1 MFSIK
6 VLKPGLDCM
15 VWLKNLE
22 PFIFAVLL
30 ASRTSLWEKS
40 RDSCEPRSDLTVLRT
55 VIRALLTVPYF
66 SLNLNLK
73 KKKKWRKGRRRRWS
87 RGGAM
92 KQLLLLLLLS
102 FFSSSFQSVSLSP
115 ELCYVCGLVSHFLFL
130 CICHDYI
137 DTSCLALEILKA
149 S

>member
-6 VLKPGLDCM
+6 VLKPGPDCT

-55 VIRALLTVPYF
+55 VIRVLLTVPYF
-66 SLNLNLK
+66 PLNLNLK
-73 KKKKWRKGRRRRWS
+73 KKKKWRKGRRRRRS
-87 RGGAM
+87 KGGAM
-92 KQLLLLLLLS
+92 KQLLLLLLLLS
-102 FFSSSFQSVSLSP
+102 FFFFFFSVCLLLSWTLLCMWSGFSLS
-115 ELCYVCGLVSHFLFL
+115 LSLYLLWLHW
-130 CICHDYI
+130 H
-137 DTSCLALEILKA
+137 
-149 S
+149 